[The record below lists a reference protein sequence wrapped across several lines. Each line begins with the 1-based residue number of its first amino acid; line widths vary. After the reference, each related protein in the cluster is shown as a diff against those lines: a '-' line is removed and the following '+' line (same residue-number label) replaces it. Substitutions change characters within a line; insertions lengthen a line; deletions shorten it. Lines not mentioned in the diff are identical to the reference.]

1 MNKSTRTN
9 NLILLSLLI
18 FAIGIRVIHLEGDA
32 PAGDISKSATFYAD
46 EGSYL
51 LNSINLIRTGTPFQE
66 DEVNIIVSTPVA
78 SFCYF
83 VFFKLFGI
91 SYFSARLATILFS
104 GLSLLLIYFFVK
116 KETGKFSFLILL
128 LGAINFFFII
138 YNRFAVFDNLL
149 VTFLILTSFCLF
161 SFHQTRHKVWLI
173 LSVLTFWM
181 ALFVKGTGLFF
192 LPVIILFLYFET
204 PSKIQFIKDISIY
217 FAVSAVILL
226 LTYLFWIQPNKE
238 HWQLYQSIVVL
249 NRLNLNP
256 IDLLYNLCRN
266 ICNLKLFQ
274 FMPVTYTIFL
284 FYCGIISFK
293 IVKRKDTLT
302 LERFFLI
309 WAILCFLFFSLNS
322 YTPPRYWIT
331 LIPAIIV
338 MNGFFFQK
346 IFNSKLELSG
356 KYQLAIIFSISI
368 LCIAQITY
376 GFYRVLILNHHYISC
391 YLPLISI
398 PVIIIF
404 VLLKKGIFLQRTIGH
419 IFLVLILAI
428 QIFQITNYYFNI
440 KFSFISSIRNVIE
453 IIHQQ
458 ESKNPVIL
466 GDLAT
471 SIIFEANIKT
481 VSLTPISNLAP
492 KINKNKPCFL
502 LLQDNRKL
510 AILKE
515 AFPSYFNEVILL
527 KKYKIF
533 NNYYHNDFAYF
544 YFIPSNN

>member
-1 MNKSTRTN
+1 
-9 NLILLSLLI
+9 
-18 FAIGIRVIHLEGDA
+18 
-32 PAGDISKSATFYAD
+32 
-46 EGSYL
+46 
-51 LNSINLIRTGTPFQE
+51 
-66 DEVNIIVSTPVA
+66 
-78 SFCYF
+78 
-83 VFFKLFGI
+83 
-91 SYFSARLATILFS
+91 
-104 GLSLLLIYFFVK
+104 
-116 KETGKFSFLILL
+116 
-128 LGAINFFFII
+128 
-138 YNRFAVFDNLL
+138 
-149 VTFLILTSFCLF
+149 
-161 SFHQTRHKVWLI
+161 
-173 LSVLTFWM
+173 
-181 ALFVKGTGLFF
+181 
-192 LPVIILFLYFET
+192 
-204 PSKIQFIKDISIY
+204 
-217 FAVSAVILL
+217 
-226 LTYLFWIQPNKE
+226 
-238 HWQLYQSIVVL
+238 
-249 NRLNLNP
+249 
-256 IDLLYNLCRN
+256 
-266 ICNLKLFQ
+266 
-274 FMPVTYTIFL
+274 
-284 FYCGIISFK
+284 
-293 IVKRKDTLT
+293 
-302 LERFFLI
+302 
-309 WAILCFLFFSLNS
+309 
-322 YTPPRYWIT
+322 
-331 LIPAIIV
+331 